1 MLRKLIK
8 KRPLIYLA
16 GFERYDS
23 NGEEVFARMKEIC
36 AKIMVMRANFSIRQ
50 STRSSGNIIRKSLYE
65 SYEPV

>member
-1 MLRKLIK
+1 MWIIPAMLRKLIK

-36 AKIMVMRANFSIRQ
+36 AKYGYEAISPLDRAPGVQ
-50 STRSSGNIIRKSLYE
+50 GNIIKKILI
-65 SYEPV
+65 